1 MLDEAGNQ
9 QPWERPDI
17 VVRVFM
23 IKLRELMTDIK
34 KRQHFGKTKASV
46 LEPHSLVI
54 EVYNNFIVLFIC

>member
-34 KRQHFGKTKASV
+34 KRQHFGKTKASKCAGTSFISSR
-46 LEPHSLVI
+46 SL
-54 EVYNNFIVLFIC
+54 